1 MAGRFS
7 TLGRALLTRV
17 FILALA
23 LTFIAIVI
31 IAFFNFNILKKG
43 RIQDT
48 NLTLSQSSIIVGEF
62 FNHQFSHLETLA
74 LTSSIQSMEQESSK
88 LYLERL
94 LKENPEFIKI
104 ALVSY
109 SGKEIVAVSR
119 YENIPRGSLRWHG
132 EDTEFK
138 EALAGK
144 RGHGYVV
151 FEEGR
156 PTLEISVPVKR
167 SPGDVAG
174 VLAAKLDLRF
184 LSEWLGQIKLGRTGV
199 IYLVD
204 RGGSIIA
211 HSELPLA
218 TGGIQT
224 LHFPSVTA
232 VLQGQGVIPYGS
244 GSRYQNLYGERVVA
258 GAMPLAPMGWGLV
271 MEINEG
277 EIVAN
282 ILPIALGMTASA
294 IFVIGIVFLMAVVLF
309 KRRVIEPIS
318 ALSRAV
324 QEVEEGKEVRPLF
337 LTKRDEIGTLSRA
350 FFNTQATLN
359 ATIRDLRRSQSF
371 ASTILE
377 NIPHGAF
384 LLDPDGK
391 IKYASGTVA
400 KEFNALPQDLVGAN
414 VVKMMEPAYREK
426 FEERWEELKQKLT
439 LFEFEM
445 RYLTGRGKVEP
456 GLISVAP
463 VLSPQGNFDGAVLL
477 GVNLSKVKE
486 EEKKRLIEERLANM
500 GLLASKLSHELRNVL
515 GAMSNSIYFLR
526 QTLKDSEDKVKRHL
540 EILGQQ
546 VDTGTHLVA
555 SILDFARPQEPSFY
569 PISLNQ
575 VIQQALEQVPLTQE
589 VEVVM
594 SLDPNLPSISGDAH
608 LLMQVIINLIYNA
621 SQAMPQGGKITLKTR
636 VEDNLAVAEVQDT
649 GAGMEPDFLKNLFKP
664 FHSGKPRG
672 MGLGLS
678 ISKDTI
684 EKHGGNIQVQ
694 SKTGEGSTFII
705 SLPLKIA

>member
-7 TLGRALLTRV
+7 SLGRALLIRV
-17 FILALA
+17 FILALVFA
-23 LTFIAIVI
+23 FISIVVIAI
-31 IAFFNFNILKKG
+31 FNFNILKKDST
-43 RIQDT
+43 RDT
-48 NLTLSQSSIIVGEF
+48 TLTLSQSSIIVKEF

-74 LTSSIQSMEQESSK
+74 LTTSIQSMEQESSK

-94 LKENPEFIKI
+94 LQQNPEFIRI

-109 SGKEIVAVSR
+109 SGQEIVAVSR

-144 RGHGYVV
+144 RGQGYVV

-167 SPGDVAG
+167 SPVGVAG
-174 VLAAKLDLRF
+174 VLAAKLDLHF

-204 RGGSIIA
+204 RGGSIVA

-232 VLQGQGVIPYGS
+232 VLQGQEVIPYGP

-258 GAMPLAPMGWGLV
+258 GAIPLAPLGWGLV
-271 MEINEG
+271 EEINEW
-277 EIVAN
+277 EIIAST
-282 ILPIALGMTASA
+282 LPIALGMSASA
-294 IFVIGIVFLMAVVLF
+294 ISVIGFTFLAAVVLF
-309 KRRVIEPIS
+309 RRRVIEPIS

-324 QEVEEGKEVRPLF
+324 QEVEEGKDVRLLF
-337 LTKRDEIGTLSRA
+337 LAKKDEIGMLARA
-350 FFNTQATLN
+350 FFNKQLTLN
-359 ATIRDLRRSQSF
+359 ATIKELRQSQSF
-371 ASTILE
+371 ASTILA
-377 NIPHGAF
+377 NIPHGVF

-391 IKYASGTVA
+391 IKYASSIVA
-400 KEFNALPQDLVGAN
+400 KELNALPQDLVGDH
-414 VVKMMEPAYREK
+414 VVKMMETDYREK
-426 FEERWEELKQKLT
+426 FEEKWKEMKQKLT
-439 LFEFEM
+439 PFEFEM
-445 RYLTGRGKVEP
+445 GYLTGRGKVEP
-456 GLISVAP
+456 GLISIAP
-463 VLSPQGNFDGAVLL
+463 ILSPQGNLDGAVLL

-515 GAMSNSIYFLR
+515 GAMSNSIYFLG

-555 SILDFARPQEPSFY
+555 SILDFARPQEPAFY

-575 VIQQALEQVPLTQE
+575 VIQQALERVPLTQE
-589 VEVVM
+589 VEVAM
-594 SLDPNLPSISGDAH
+594 SLDPNLPSILGDAH
-608 LLMQVIINLIYNA
+608 LLMQVFINLIYNA
-621 SQAMPQGGKITLKTR
+621 GQAMPQGGKITLKTR
-636 VEDNLAVAEVQDT
+636 AEDNLAVAEVQDT
-649 GAGMEPDFLKNLFKP
+649 GVGMEPEFLKNLFKP
-664 FHSGKPRG
+664 FHSGKSRG